1 MRYFRLIENLPGRDP
16 LGFGMGPGR
25 WNVNGTPII
34 YACSVSALN
43 FLELLSIKGPI
54 VTESSWK
61 MVSLEVVG
69 HIPELE
75 VDELPISWKNRP
87 YPRTTQELGS
97 IWAKRELSPYLKVPS
112 CRIPLANF
120 SQEHNLLINPMHP
133 EFKQKIKVTDT
144 WDVSFEVNR

>member
-25 WNVNGTPII
+25 WNVNGTPVI
-34 YACSVSALN
+34 YASSVSALN

-61 MVSLEVVG
+61 LVSLEVLG
-69 HIPELE
+69 PIPELE
-75 VDELPISWKNRP
+75 VDGLPISWKNRP

-97 IWAKRELSPYLKVPS
+97 IWAKRELSPCLKIPS

-120 SQEHNLLINPMHP
+120 YQEHNLLINPLHP